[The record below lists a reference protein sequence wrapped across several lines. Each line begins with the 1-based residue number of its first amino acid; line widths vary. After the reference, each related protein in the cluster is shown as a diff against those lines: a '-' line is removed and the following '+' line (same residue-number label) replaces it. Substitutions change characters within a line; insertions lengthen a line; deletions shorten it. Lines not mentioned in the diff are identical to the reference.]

1 MPQDPIAVGRAMQA
15 IMAQAPQWF
24 AAYRAE
30 LAAEGL
36 GFSPEDVAAIEASA
50 LAHPLP
56 PSGGNSEAD
65 QEAIARAT
73 AQVAETTFPEAG
85 LDPNSPGVAPING
98 VSIPAYAVA
107 AKAIGWANED
117 QALIDRVIAALG
129 IARADWDAAS
139 AGWTQRLTDDMV
151 VATMYG
157 QLFNAAAAGLPM
169 RG

>member
-1 MPQDPIAVGRAMQA
+1 MAVGRAMQA

-24 AAYRAE
+24 AAYKAQ
-30 LAAEGL
+30 LAQQGL
-36 GFSPEDVAAIEASA
+36 GFSADDLAAIEASA
-50 LAHPLP
+50 VAHPLP

-73 AQVAETTFPEAG
+73 AKVAETVFPEAG
-85 LDPNSPGVAPING
+85 VDPNDPNVAAING
-98 VSIPAYAVA
+98 VSIVAYAVA

-117 QALIDRVIAALG
+117 QALIGRVTAALG
-129 IARADWDAAS
+129 ISAADWEAAS

-157 QLFNAAAAGLPM
+157 QLFNAAAADLPKKV
-169 RG
+169 

>member
-1 MPQDPIAVGRAMQA
+1 MAVGRAMQA

-24 AAYRAE
+24 AAYKAE
-30 LAAEGL
+30 LAAQGL
-36 GFSPEDVAAIEASA
+36 GFSADDIAAIDASA
-50 LAHPLP
+50 VAHPLP

-65 QEAIARAT
+65 QAAIERAT
-73 AQVAETTFPEAG
+73 AQVAETVFPEAG
-85 LDPNSPGVAPING
+85 VDPNDPGVAPING

-117 QALIDRVIAALG
+117 QALIDRVITALG
-129 IARADWDAAS
+129 IGRADWDAAS

-157 QLFNAAAAGLPM
+157 QLFNAAAVDLPSKP
-169 RG
+169 